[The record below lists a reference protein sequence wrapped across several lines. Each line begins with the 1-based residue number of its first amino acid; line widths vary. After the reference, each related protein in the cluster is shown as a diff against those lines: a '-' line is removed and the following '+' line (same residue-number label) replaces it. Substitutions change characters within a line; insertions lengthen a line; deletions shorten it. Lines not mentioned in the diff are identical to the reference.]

1 MTLYYKR
8 KGLSLYEG
16 FIRLCEKHEYYKECY
31 ENSKFINKY
40 IMCNFF
46 FRLYLN
52 VKSFLLIFYK
62 YDLKRNF
69 VKFKREI
76 VVKLC

>member
-1 MTLYYKR
+1 M
-8 KGLSLYEG
+8 S
-16 FIRLCEKHEYYKECY
+16 
-31 ENSKFINKY
+31 N
-40 IMCNFF
+40 F

-69 VKFKREI
+69 VKLRGEN